1 MIRKNSDTNSNFDDT
16 TCKCLLSLLIF
27 HLNTTWQ
34 YNQTRSITCHWL
46 TILKG
51 TWLFEKRAPKVWNTL
66 LDDSVMPLSLS
77 LNPAYIAA
85 SAEFPFFFL
94 HEVWLLF
101 MFYNFTI
108 FNLLTKNG
116 IIVQTTVLTGHLK
129 TVLLVLS
136 QWEEAPV
143 QKYSMQCCH
152 DRETPYV
159 SSLLNLFQPK
169 TANLLGQFYFCVS
182 VS

>member
-1 MIRKNSDTNSNFDDT
+1 MAFWKKSPKGLEHPAWWLSDALKS
-16 TCKCLLSLLIF
+16 KLKSCLYCSLRWIF
-27 HLNTTWQ
+27 
-34 YNQTRSITCHWL
+34 I
-46 TILKG
+46 
-51 TWLFEKRAPKVWNTL
+51 
-66 LDDSVMPLSLS
+66 
-77 LNPAYIAA
+77 
-85 SAEFPFFFL
+85 FFL
-94 HEVWLLF
+94 HEVLLLF
-101 MFYNFTI
+101 MFNNFTI

-143 QKYSMQCCH
+143 QKYSMQCGH

-159 SSLLNLFQPK
+159 SSHLNLFQPK

-182 VS
+182 VSLSSRSSWSSKIGDITSASFGVQCTQRVQSSGEIL